1 MKENNNE
8 DKIQICSFPILLK
21 YPRRQKKEMKTYN
34 FLLLAGEVLQSL
46 KVSNHSCRPL
56 NQDSIKSWNSQSV
69 LTKE

>member
-34 FLLLAGEVLQSL
+34 FLLLAGEVLL
-46 KVSNHSCRPL
+46 KFEGFQPLLPASEPGLDRVVELAVSP
-56 NQDSIKSWNSQSV
+56 D
-69 LTKE
+69 